1 MNNEYLFFFNERRY
15 DDIKKETTRVSFLAL
30 ALAVGF
36 GY

>member
-1 MNNEYLFFFNERRY
+1 MNIFFFNERRY

-30 ALAVGF
+30 AVGF